1 MKQTKGWKNFLTIR
15 HLVAGAFI
23 LIQEGAYGQQ
33 NVLEMEDKAKNKLFT
48 GAKLKCLVCKN
59 MIDEFEY
66 AFSQTNPNKVI
77 DVGSKRMLPNG
88 DTDKKLVKYLR
99 SKAQLDDLVDTI
111 CSEQM
116 ADYAQARWKESK
128 EATIIRIVRHDGGMN
143 PLMAMADMVPDD
155 QLNTRLQYY
164 CESIISEEEDHV
176 LAVFADEKSSRE
188 DKMEDLCTK
197 RTGICKDVNKKS
209 KTKKDKAEL

>member
-1 MKQTKGWKNFLTIR
+1 MGYKKFLTIR
-15 HLVAGAFI
+15 HFVAGAAAFI
-23 LIQEGAYGQQ
+23 FLQGVQGQQ
-33 NVLEMEDKAKNKLFT
+33 NVLEMENKAKNKLFT
-48 GAKLKCLVCKN
+48 SAKLKCLVCKN

-66 AFSQTNPNKVI
+66 AFSQTNPDKVI
-77 DVGSKRMLPNG
+77 DVGSSRLLPSG

-99 SKAQLDDLVDTI
+99 SKAQLDDLVDRI

-143 PLMAMADMVPDD
+143 PLMAMADMVPDE

-176 LAVFADEKSSRE
+176 LAVFADPNSSRE

-197 RTGICKDVNKKS
+197 RTGICKDVDKKS
-209 KTKKDKAEL
+209 KSKKEKVEL